1 MALSI
6 LTIIDG
12 LFVVPGP
19 EAPDD
24 GEIAESHVESGKY
37 LKVSPWISADPLWKL
52 SVSTLFPG
60 TTEAQGG
67 WERHGGQG
75 V

>member
-1 MALSI
+1 M
-6 LTIIDG
+6 
-12 LFVVPGP
+12 VPGP

-24 GEIAESHVESGKY
+24 GEIAESHVKSGKY
-37 LKVSPWISADPLWKL
+37 LKVSPSIPAKPLWKL
-52 SVSTLFPG
+52 SVSTVFPG

-67 WERHGGQG
+67 WERHGAQE

>member
-1 MALSI
+1 M
-6 LTIIDG
+6 
-12 LFVVPGP
+12 VPGP

-37 LKVSPWISADPLWKL
+37 LKVSPWILGKPLWKL
-52 SVSTLFPG
+52 SVSTIFPG
-60 TTEAQGG
+60 TAEAQGG
-67 WERHGGQG
+67 CERHSGQE